1 MSILDGLLVHSPTSL
16 DVLIALRKDLLTG
29 KYDAGQHLKKEELA
43 QLYQVSRGSIT
54 HALHKLEAEG
64 LVACEPNGRV
74 RVLGISV
81 QDITDMYEIRLWLE
95 KKAMQILLEKEHVD
109 YTSLVLVMNSLN
121 EEMSKGELSDPVQMA
136 KLGFNVH
143 AALFQLCGN
152 RAIFLAWK
160 GASGLMQEII
170 NINGTYVSAAETYRK
185 HKTLCDCIIQ
195 KWPNSVQI
203 IEEHLMAG
211 SRDVYL
217 QALEN
222 IRSKGDKPKGARFK
236 GKG

>member
-16 DVLIALRKDLLTG
+16 DVLIALRKDLLTS
-29 KYDAGQHLKKEELA
+29 KYKVGQHLKKETLA
-43 QLYQVSRGSIT
+43 NQYQVSRGSIT
-54 HALHKLEAEG
+54 HALHKLEMEG
-64 LVACEPNGRV
+64 LVNCEQNGRV
-74 RVLGISV
+74 RVIGVSV
-81 QDITDMYEIRLWLE
+81 QDIIDMYEIRLWLE
-95 KKAMQILLEKEHVD
+95 KKAMEILLEKDHVD
-109 YTSLVLVMNSLN
+109 YTPLVRVMNSLN
-121 EEMSKGELSDPVQMA
+121 EEMNKGDSSDPVGMA

-143 AALFQLCGN
+143 VAMFQLCGN

-170 NINGTYVSAAETYRK
+170 NINGSFVTAEETYRK

-217 QALEN
+217 EALKN
-222 IRSKGDKPKGARFK
+222 ISGIEG
-236 GKG
+236 